1 MEIYPSKYGRNGNGQ
16 MPVKS
21 CSTSFNDFNIQAN
34 GQEWKKRQDLR
45 QTWIKTATSEDFRRG
60 FIGRPRTTETS
71 LGDKPYNLHK
81 KQYLHDDIIPSEQNG
96 STDESL
102 KIRTKYRTPV
112 IIVLVSSCLV
122 TLAVALIV
130 VFVVVKPDSPHMIVM
145 TEGEITVLQNFSDD
159 LHNKQSDAYHK
170 FTADFSSVME
180 KSLQKEFPLRRKCHV
195 TNLRNGSI
203 IVSFVLVLESENKKI
218 TNSSLKTVVKSAMR
232 NDTAAGK
239 ILFGNFFVKAS
250 SLSFST
256 VDVLKELSTAATL
269 ATITTRTPTT
279 TKTSIPNKASTPIT
293 FTQTLA
299 ATNTS
304 ARTGTTST
312 TTANIPTPTISIS
325 STDDTNNTNE
335 TNPETKPGQSSET
348 TEVNTTRKPGTSTTS
363 YGRAS
368 TVSTSDP
375 SALTTVTGSTGNELN
390 IGTTDFSMTSPTMLK
405 TTYVSSA
412 TMTSITTSTF
422 TAETVT
428 SPDTDVTNTFI
439 TTRATSSNT

>member
-71 LGDKPYNLHK
+71 LGDKPYNIHK

-102 KIRTKYRTPV
+102 KIRTKYRTTI

-130 VFVVVKPDSPHMIVM
+130 VFVVAKPDSPHMIVM

-159 LHNKQSDAYHK
+159 LHNKQSDAYQI

-180 KSLQKEFPLRRKCHV
+180 KSLKKEFPLRRKCHV

-218 TNSSLKTVVKSAMR
+218 TNSSLKTVVKSAMGI
-232 NDTAAGK
+232 DTAAGK
-239 ILFGNFFVKAS
+239 ILFGNFPVKAS

-256 VDVLKELSTAATL
+256 VDVLKELSTAATM
-269 ATITTRTPTT
+269 ATITTRTLTT

-293 FTQTLA
+293 FTQTIA

-304 ARTGTTST
+304 ARTGITST

-348 TEVNTTRKPGTSTTS
+348 TKVNTTRKPGTSTAS
-363 YGRAS
+363 SGRNS
-368 TVSTSDP
+368 TVSTHVES
-375 SALTTVTGSTGNELN
+375 SSLTTFTGSAGKNK
-390 IGTTDFSMTSPTMLK
+390 TDFNK
-405 TTYVSSA
+405 
-412 TMTSITTSTF
+412 TSTALMTT
-422 TAETVT
+422 TASTAKL
-428 SPDTDVTNTFI
+428 NTADI
-439 TTRATSSNT
+439 SSQTLTTI